1 MAVITLPTGEQ
12 VDTKTNK
19 VVGFADPIQVN
30 PSDAPKRAEPVD
42 AMGIVNQLSWSFNSA
57 IFDLPDAITEGIG
70 KVLGIDDPV
79 VLGDFM
85 EYFNTATG
93 ETAPKNMPERY
104 ARKIGEF
111 GGTTLPISGLLL
123 HFARKGAFGRFQ
135 KASDYYTGKQG
146 TAGNLKDSLKGVA
159 KETFDYIRKNPREA
173 LLIDLAFT
181 GALAGVDQSIEE
193 FVDEGQGKELAK
205 ASVPLLALPAGVGVV
220 SLAEALFKLSP
231 TRAVAKLFSG
241 AKNTEGLAT
250 KNTADILKED
260 PRLKELVDQKVI
272 SIPFAKQVVEVAN
285 KRSLGTAA
293 KELDNIF
300 KILKDETFDE
310 GKAFTFA
317 KKLEQFEKDNPE
329 LFEGLNFKLDIAQL
343 ADSPMLN
350 KMISEYRAK
359 APPGVAKSAIE
370 RQNELLDNFA
380 TIFTRATP
388 QEKGEAVGFLRAVQS
403 MNEKNIKEL
412 SERAGNIGKA
422 EKDKL
427 EKKYRYI
434 TLDDIGMFFE
444 KSIIQ
449 KLDQVDKNFQL
460 KAEQGQFT
468 RTKDGVDAPTRDP
481 SKFSEEELR
490 GEILSDIPSIDFTKF
505 LLKFKEEFKPTLKD
519 ERDFQDVSL
528 TRIYNLIDNFFAT
541 RQKEF
546 YRRIEEGFKTD
557 TNKNGDSLGIPGFR
571 EFLTSKKTYGTKD
584 GFPQDV
590 EIPIFT
596 AISRRAK
603 GKKGKVILLPG
614 ESIAPE
620 LQAQIK
626 GIETLEQNY
635 NSIFNYAFNK
645 FYREQNFKA
654 IKNPKDAETRKTV
667 QEKDR
672 NILYYP
678 TQEQIDGLVKNFLK
692 KNQYSEKDLFPTVK
706 LALPDA
712 FTLLGKI
719 RNSLAN
725 TQADVNKD
733 FKDFNT
739 GRRFLL
745 SQEKMF
751 NAVNKEILRGFN
763 KEGKDVGKFVKE
775 YQDTFSFFKNILAKK
790 ALDPST
796 SEESLAKF
804 LLNDSANLKALNSLF
819 LKDNGKHVSSYIS
832 NLEKAVISKITNNN
846 PQKTFIKDGEFDLQA
861 FSNALKNISP
871 TIRKNFPEE
880 LKTRLDNADGMA
892 TRIIAR
898 KKELEDKANAITEG
912 SFMKSIKGLVEDG
925 QDYGDA
931 ILKALKEPQ
940 FMNVL
945 KKEADRIEAEAI
957 SKAKQGITPDGISK
971 KFAASQEAKNKLIN
985 PLRSLVWKFYKEQF
999 GYGKNGF
1006 DAPSKMLMFVTNPKI
1021 RSSLEQI
1028 YSKKE
1033 LENIDKLAEL
1043 ERRILSTGRIQADLD
1058 SGLTS
1063 LDQTF
1068 KNLFGFGLQTLE
1080 SSTRAAFVTNKM
1092 SPINM
1097 FVGLGARLLG
1107 RQQMNVYDA
1116 AMYTA
1121 ATNPK
1126 LAEKIINSLDDVKT
1140 PGGMTQAKEVLK
1152 DVGVYYKNVFDDMT
1166 GFRPRTIMATK
1177 VAAPIE
1183 ATEFAEALVGK
1194 EEREVPLSK
1203 KLPEISQ
1210 TLPSMAAVT
1219 KPSPQNPQMRPNF
1232 ARTYE
1237 ALFPDDYIT
1246 TLLKQRQ

>member
-1 MAVITLPTGEQ
+1 MKLRDEIKSIDGKVFDPRSGELLRQ
-12 VDTKTNK
+12 EEIETVE
-19 VVGFADPIQVN
+19 
-30 PSDAPKRAEPVD
+30 PSQAPKAAEPVD
-42 AMGIVNQLSWSFNSA
+42 AMGIINQLSWAFNTGLFELTDP
-57 IFDLPDAITEGIG
+57 IVEGIG
-70 KVLGIDDPV
+70 NILGIEDPV
-79 VLGDFM
+79 RIGQLV
-85 EYFNTATG
+85 EIFNKG

-111 GGTTLPISGLLL
+111 GGVTLPITGLLNY
-123 HFARKGAFGRFQ
+123 FAKSGALGRLEKVQ
-135 KASDYYTGKQG
+135 DYYTGNI
-146 TAGNLKDSLKGVA
+146 TKDTLKGAA
-159 KETFDYIRKNPREA
+159 KDTLDYIRKNPREA
-173 LLIDLAFT
+173 LFIDLAFT

-193 FVDEGQGKELAK
+193 FMEEGKAK
-205 ASVPLLALPAGVGVV
+205 QVARATAPFIFFPAAIGTLALG
-220 SLAEALFKLSP
+220 EALIKLSP
-231 TRAVAKLFSG
+231 TRAAGKLFSG
-241 AKNTEGLAT
+241 AKDTEGNAT
-250 KNTADILKED
+250 KSTSDILKED
-260 PRLKELVDQKVI
+260 PRLAELVAQNVI
-272 SIPFAKQVVEVAN
+272 NIPLAKQIVDMAN
-285 KRSLGTAA
+285 NRSLGTAA

-300 KILKDETFDE
+300 KILKDDTFDE
-310 GKAFTFA
+310 GKAFQFA
-317 KKLEQFEKDNPE
+317 KQLEQFEKDNPE

-350 KMISEYRAK
+350 KMINEYRSK
-359 APPGVAKSAIE
+359 APAGVTKSAIQ
-370 RQNELLDNFA
+370 RQNELLENFA

-388 QEKGEAVGFLRAVQS
+388 QEKKEAVGFLRAVYTL
-403 MNEKNIKEL
+403 NKKNVDEL
-412 SERAGNIGKA
+412 NERAGNIGKA

-427 EKKYRYI
+427 ENKYRFI
-434 TLDDIGMFFE
+434 ALDDIGSFFE
-444 KSIIQ
+444 RAILQ

-468 RTKDGVDAPTRDP
+468 RTRDGVDAPTRDP

-490 GEILSDIPSIDFTKF
+490 GEILPGIPSIDFTKF
-505 LLKFKEEFKPTLKD
+505 LLKFKEQFKPTQRD

-528 TRIYNLIDNFFAT
+528 TRIYNLVDNFFES

-546 YRRIEEGFKTD
+546 VRRMEEGFKTN
-557 TNKNGDSLGIPGFR
+557 TNKDGDSLGVPGFR
-571 EFLTSKKTYGTKD
+571 EFALSKKTYGTKD

-603 GKKGKVILLPG
+603 NKKGKVVLLPG

-620 LQAQIK
+620 LQTQIK
-626 GIETLEQNY
+626 GIDTLEQNL
-635 NSIFNYAFNK
+635 NSVFNYAFNK

-654 IKNPKDAETRKTV
+654 INNPRDITTGKRV

-678 TQEQIDGLVKNFLK
+678 TQDQIDGLVKNFIK
-692 KNQYSEKDLFPTVK
+692 KNQYSEKDLSPTIK
-706 LALPDA
+706 LSLPDA

-725 TQADVNKD
+725 TQADVNKE

-745 SQEKMF
+745 SQQKMF
-751 NAVNKEILRGFN
+751 DSVNKEILRGFN
-763 KEGKDVGKFVKE
+763 KEGKDVGQFVKE
-775 YQDTFSFFKNILAKK
+775 YQDTFSFFKNVLAKK

-819 LKDNGKHVSSYIS
+819 LKDNGKHVSSYIT

-846 PQKTFIKDGEFDLQA
+846 PEKTFMKDGEFDLQS

-871 TIRKNFPEE
+871 TIRKNLPEE
-880 LKTRLDNADGMA
+880 LKTRLNNADGMA
-892 TRIIAR
+892 TKIIAR

-912 SFMKSIKGLVEDG
+912 SFMLGIKNYVNEG
-925 QDYGDA
+925 QNYGDV

-957 SKAKQGITPDGISK
+957 SKAKRGVTPDGISK
-971 KFAASQEAKNKLIN
+971 KFAASQEARDKLIN
-985 PLRSLVWKFYKEQF
+985 PLRALVWKFYDEQF
-999 GYGKNGF
+999 GYGKTGF
-1006 DAPSKMLMFVTNPKI
+1006 DFPSKMLEFVTHPKI

-1033 LENIDKLAEL
+1033 LENIEKLAEL
-1043 ERRILSTGRIQADLD
+1043 ERRILSTGRIQADLSRGATTINQKFQD
-1058 SGLTS
+1058 
-1063 LDQTF
+1063 
-1068 KNLFGFGLQTLE
+1068 LFGFGIQTLE
-1080 SSTRAAFVTNKM
+1080 SSTRAAFVTNKQ

-1126 LAEKIINSLDDVKT
+1126 LAEKIINSLDDIKT
-1140 PGGMTQAKEVLK
+1140 PSGMNQAKEVLK

-1166 GFRPRTIMATK
+1166 GFAPRAIMATK
-1177 VAAPIE
+1177 IAAPIE
-1183 ATEFAEALVGK
+1183 GSELEKSLQIR
-1194 EEREVPLSK
+1194 EEREVPRISAPVK
-1203 KLPEISQ
+1203 PQVSQ
-1210 TLPSMAAVT
+1210 TLPSMTAVT
-1219 KPSPQNPQMRPNF
+1219 KPSPQSSQIRPEF

-1246 TLLKQRQ
+1246 TLLKQRQQ

>member
-1 MAVITLPTGEQ
+1 MPVITLPSGVQ
-12 VDTKTNK
+12 VDTETNTQIG
-19 VVGFADPIQVN
+19 VADPIQVN

-57 IFDLPDAITEGIG
+57 LFSLPDAITEGIG
-70 KVLGIDDPV
+70 KVLGIEDPV
-79 VLGDFM
+79 VLGDM
-85 EYFNTATG
+85 MQYFNRG

-104 ARKIGEF
+104 ARAMGEF
-111 GGTTLPISGLLL
+111 GGITLPITGLLNY
-123 HFARKGAFGRFQ
+123 FAKSGVLGKFEKVQ
-135 KASDYYTGKQG
+135 NYYTGNI
-146 TAGNLKDSLKGVA
+146 TKDTLKGAA
-159 KETFDYIRKNPREA
+159 KDTLDYIRKNPREA
-173 LLIDLAFT
+173 LFIDLAFT

-193 FVDEGQGKELAK
+193 FMEEGQAKQVAK
-205 ASVPLLALPAGVGVV
+205 ATAPFIFFPAAVGTLALG
-220 SLAEALFKLSP
+220 EALIKLSP
-231 TRAVAKLFSG
+231 TRAAGKLFSG
-241 AKNTEGLAT
+241 AKDTEGNAT
-250 KNTADILKED
+250 KSTSDILKED
-260 PRLKELVDQKVI
+260 PRLAELVAQNVI
-272 SIPFAKQVVEVAN
+272 SIPLAKQIVDMAN
-285 KRSLGTAA
+285 NRSLGTAA

-300 KILKDETFDE
+300 KILKDDTFDE
-310 GKAFTFA
+310 GKAFQFA
-317 KKLEQFEKDNPE
+317 KQLEQFEKDNPE

-350 KMISEYRAK
+350 KMINEYRSK
-359 APPGVAKSAIE
+359 APPGVTKSAIQ
-370 RQNELLDNFA
+370 RQNELLENFA

-388 QEKGEAVGFLRAVQS
+388 QEKEEAVGFLRALYTL
-403 MNEKNIKEL
+403 NEKNVREL
-412 SERAGNIGKA
+412 NERAGNIGKA

-427 EKKYRYI
+427 ENKYRFI
-434 TLDDIGMFFE
+434 TLDDIGSFFE
-444 KSIIQ
+444 RAILQ

-468 RTKDGVDAPTRDP
+468 RTRDGVDAPTRDP

-490 GEILSDIPSIDFTKF
+490 GEILPGIPSIDFTKF
-505 LLKFKEEFKPTLKD
+505 LLKFKEQFKPTQKD

-528 TRIYNLIDNFFAT
+528 TRIYNLVDNFFES

-546 YRRIEEGFKTD
+546 VRRMEEGFKTN
-557 TNKNGDSLGIPGFR
+557 TNKDGDSLGVPGFR
-571 EFLTSKKTYGTKD
+571 EFALSKKTYGTKD

-603 GKKGKVILLPG
+603 NKKGKVVLLPG

-620 LQAQIK
+620 LQTQIK
-626 GIETLEQNY
+626 GIDTLEQNL
-635 NSIFNYAFNK
+635 NSVFNYAFNK

-654 IKNPKDAETRKTV
+654 INNPRDITTGKRV

-678 TQEQIDGLVKNFLK
+678 TQDQIDGLVKNFIK
-692 KNQYSEKDLFPTVK
+692 KNQYSEKDLSPTIK
-706 LALPDA
+706 LSLPDA

-725 TQADVNKD
+725 TQADVNKE

-745 SQEKMF
+745 SQQKMF
-751 NAVNKEILRGFN
+751 DSVNKEILRGFN
-763 KEGKDVGKFVKE
+763 KEGKDVGQFVKE
-775 YQDTFSFFKNILAKK
+775 YQDTFSFFKNVLAKK

-819 LKDNGKHVSSYIS
+819 LKDNGKHVSSYIT

-846 PQKTFIKDGEFDLQA
+846 PEKTFMKDGEFDLQS

-871 TIRKNFPEE
+871 TIRKNLPEE

-892 TRIIAR
+892 TKIIAR

-912 SFMKSIKGLVEDG
+912 EFMLGIKNYVNEG
-925 QDYGDA
+925 QNYGDV
-931 ILKALKEPQ
+931 ILKALREPQ

-957 SKAKQGITPDGISK
+957 SKAKRGITPDGISK
-971 KFAASQEAKNKLIN
+971 KFAASQEARDKLIN
-985 PLRSLVWKFYKEQF
+985 PLRALVWKFYKEQF
-999 GYGKNGF
+999 GYGRTGF
-1006 DAPSKMLMFVTNPKI
+1006 NAPSKMLAFVTNPKI

-1033 LENIDKLAEL
+1033 LENIEKLAEL
-1043 ERRILSTGRIQADLD
+1043 ERRILSTGRIQADLE
-1058 SGLTS
+1058 SGLRS
-1063 LDQTF
+1063 LDDTF

-1126 LAEKIINSLDDVKT
+1126 LAEKIINSLDDIKT
-1140 PGGMTQAKEVLK
+1140 PSGMKQAKEVLK
-1152 DVGVYYKNVFDDMT
+1152 DAGVYYKNIFDDMT
-1166 GFRPRTIMATK
+1166 GFTPRAIMATK
-1177 VAAPIE
+1177 VAAPIQ
-1183 ATEFAEALVGK
+1183 ATEFAEAVVCK
-1194 EEREVPLSK
+1194 EEREVPLSQ
-1203 KLPEISQ
+1203 KLPPISQ
-1210 TLPSMAAVT
+1210 SFPPMSAIT
-1219 KPSPQNPQMRPNF
+1219 KPSPQQTSPDF
-1232 ARTYE
+1232 AAKYE

-1246 TLLKQRQ
+1246 TLLKQRQQ

>member
-1 MAVITLPTGEQ
+1 MPVITLPSGVQ
-12 VDTKTNK
+12 VDTETNTQ
-19 VVGFADPIQVN
+19 VGVADPIQVN

-57 IFDLPDAITEGIG
+57 LFSLPDAITEGIG
-70 KVLGIDDPV
+70 KVLGIEDPV
-79 VLGDFM
+79 VLGDM
-85 EYFNTATG
+85 MQYFNRG

-104 ARKIGEF
+104 ARAMGEF
-111 GGTTLPISGLLL
+111 GGITLPITGLLNY
-123 HFARKGAFGRFQ
+123 FAKSGVLGRFEKVQ
-135 KASDYYTGKQG
+135 DYYTGNI
-146 TAGNLKDSLKGVA
+146 TKDTLKGAA
-159 KETFDYIRKNPREA
+159 KDTLDYIRKNPREA
-173 LLIDLAFT
+173 LFIDLAFT

-193 FVDEGQGKELAK
+193 FMEEGQAKQIAK
-205 ASVPLLALPAGVGVV
+205 ATAPFIFFPAAVGTLALG
-220 SLAEALFKLSP
+220 EALIKLSP
-231 TRAVAKLFSG
+231 TRAAGKLFSG
-241 AKNTEGLAT
+241 AKDTEGNAT
-250 KNTADILKED
+250 KSTSDILKED
-260 PRLKELVDQKVI
+260 PRLAELVAQNVI
-272 SIPFAKQVVEVAN
+272 SIPLAKQIVDMAN
-285 KRSLGTAA
+285 NRSLGTAA

-300 KILKDETFDE
+300 KILKDDTFDE
-310 GKAFTFA
+310 GKAFQFA
-317 KKLEQFEKDNPE
+317 KQLEQFEKDNPE

-350 KMISEYRAK
+350 KMINEYRSK
-359 APPGVAKSAIE
+359 APPGVTKSAIQ
-370 RQNELLDNFA
+370 RQNKLLENFA

-388 QEKGEAVGFLRAVQS
+388 QEKEEAVGFLRAVYAL
-403 MNEKNIKEL
+403 NKKNVDEL
-412 SERAGNIGKA
+412 NERAGNIGKA

-427 EKKYRYI
+427 ENKYRFI
-434 TLDDIGMFFE
+434 ALDDIGSFFE
-444 KSIIQ
+444 RAILQ

-468 RTKDGVDAPTRDP
+468 RTRDGVDAPTRDP

-490 GEILSDIPSIDFTKF
+490 GEILPGIPSIDFTKF
-505 LLKFKEEFKPTLKD
+505 LLKFKEQFKPTLKD

-528 TRIYNLIDNFFAT
+528 TRIYNLVDNFFES

-546 YRRIEEGFKTD
+546 VRRMEEGFKTN
-557 TNKNGDSLGIPGFR
+557 TNKDGDSLGVPGFR
-571 EFLTSKKTYGTKD
+571 EFALSKKTYGTKD

-603 GKKGKVILLPG
+603 NKKGKVVLLPG

-626 GIETLEQNY
+626 GIDTLEQNL
-635 NSIFNYAFNK
+635 NSVFNYAFNK

-654 IKNPKDAETRKTV
+654 INNPRDITTGKRV

-678 TQEQIDGLVKNFLK
+678 TQDQIDGLVKNFIK
-692 KNQYSEKDLFPTVK
+692 KNKYSEKDLSPTIK
-706 LALPDA
+706 LSLPDA

-725 TQADVNKD
+725 TQADVNKE

-745 SQEKMF
+745 SQQKMF
-751 NAVNKEILRGFN
+751 DSINKEILRGFN
-763 KEGKDVGKFVKE
+763 KEGKDVGQFVKE
-775 YQDTFSFFKNILAKK
+775 YQDTFSFFKNVLAKK

-819 LKDNGKHVSSYIS
+819 LKDNGKHVSSYIT

-846 PQKTFIKDGEFDLQA
+846 PEKTFMKDGEFDLQS

-871 TIRKNFPEE
+871 TIRKNLPEE

-892 TRIIAR
+892 TKIIAR
-898 KKELEDKANAITEG
+898 KKELEDKANAIKEG
-912 SFMKSIKGLVEDG
+912 EFMLAIAPYVKEK
-925 QDYGDA
+925 QNYGDV

-940 FMNVL
+940 FMNIL
-945 KKEADRIEAEAI
+945 KKESDRLL
-957 SKAKQGITPDGISK
+957 AKKEKGITKDT
-971 KFAASQEAKNKLIN
+971 LIN
-985 PLRSLVWKFYKEQF
+985 PLRALVWKFYKEQF
-999 GYGKNGF
+999 GYGKTGF
-1006 DAPSKMLMFVTNPKI
+1006 DAPSKMLAFVTNPKI

-1033 LENIDKLAEL
+1033 LENIEKLAEL
-1043 ERRILSTGRIQADLD
+1043 ERRILSTGRIQADLE

-1068 KNLFGFGLQTLE
+1068 RNLFGFGLQTLE

-1126 LAEKIINSLDDVKT
+1126 LAEKIINSLDDIKT
-1140 PGGMTQAKEVLK
+1140 PGGMNQAKEVLK

-1166 GFRPRTIMATK
+1166 GFAPRAIMATK

-1183 ATEFAEALVGK
+1183 ASELVR
-1194 EEREVPLSK
+1194 EEREVPLSQ
-1203 KLPEISQ
+1203 KLPPISQ
-1210 TLPSMAAVT
+1210 SLPSMSAIT
-1219 KPSPQNPQMRPNF
+1219 KPSPQQTSPDF
-1232 ARTYE
+1232 AAKYE

-1246 TLLKQRQ
+1246 TLLKQRQQ